1 MKKLVIFDLD
11 GTLIDSIEDLAD
23 STNYALQQCGLPTH
37 PVEPYNYFVGDGAD
51 MLIRRAMPQDKRE
64 DDVLFQ
70 KIKDIYMP
78 YYQAHSLD
86 KTRPYEGIEELLK
99 RCNDQGVLIAVVSNK
114 PHRITGEVV
123 RSFFPS
129 IRFAAAMGQR
139 DDIPKKPDPAG
150 ELEVLRLTGIDKADA
165 LYVGDTCVDVMTGK
179 NSGVAV
185 CGVTW
190 GFRPRS
196 ELEEH
201 QADCIAENVEELS
214 AFIFE

>member
-86 KTRPYEGIEELLK
+86 
-99 RCNDQGVLIAVVSNK
+99 
-114 PHRITGEVV
+114 
-123 RSFFPS
+123 
-129 IRFAAAMGQR
+129 
-139 DDIPKKPDPAG
+139 
-150 ELEVLRLTGIDKADA
+150 
-165 LYVGDTCVDVMTGK
+165 
-179 NSGVAV
+179 
-185 CGVTW
+185 
-190 GFRPRS
+190 
-196 ELEEH
+196 
-201 QADCIAENVEELS
+201 
-214 AFIFE
+214 